1 MKKYKYIKSG
11 EKMKTLD
18 EIMADKLLDL
28 VQYALSKFI
37 KPDITLEKVNELD
50 SNAVDKL
57 KQQYGIEGI
66 ILDVDKTLRKE
77 MKDIPK
83 CNQDWIE
90 SLRGKVKIIILSNG
104 IDKKIEKY
112 FQEKGIEYI
121 GFAHKPLKRNF
132 IKACEQMNVSADK
145 VLVIGDSL
153 LNDIY
158 GGKKNNMKT
167 ALIKEVEDTER

>member
-1 MKKYKYIKSG
+1 MKKI
-11 EKMKTLD
+11 D
-18 EIMADKLLDL
+18 EIITDKLLDL
-28 VQYALSKFI
+28 IHYVLSKFI

-50 SNAVDKL
+50 SNAIDKL

-112 FQEKGIEYI
+112 FQEKEIEYI
-121 GFAHKPLKRNF
+121 GFAHKPLKKNF
-132 IKACEQMNVSADK
+132 IKACKQMNVTTDK

-153 LNDIY
+153 LDDIY

-167 ALIKEVEDTER
+167 ALVKEVEDTEK

>member
-1 MKKYKYIKSG
+1 
-11 EKMKTLD
+11 MKTLE

-28 VQYALSKFI
+28 VQYVLSKFI
-37 KPDITLEKVNELD
+37 KPDITLEKVNKLD

-66 ILDVDKTLRKE
+66 ILDVDETLRKE

-121 GFAHKPLKRNF
+121 GFAHKPLKKNF

-153 LNDIY
+153 LDDIY

-167 ALIKEVEDTER
+167 ALVKEVEDNER